1 MQRLFLLV
9 ILGLI
14 CSVHSL
20 DAQGWRKIFTQVED
34 TPIPDIG
41 LIRDVQATADG
52 GYLLYGDNVGG
63 VDGDQI
69 ALWKIDAYGN
79 TQWSKFLTVP
89 DLTSVAGKLHIL
101 GDSAIYISGAFPD
114 TAQLTQHGVMRL
126 NMQGEMQWQKL
137 FSTGASSS
145 SFPSIQHYVFTPTA
159 DGHFISSN
167 VSLPV
172 DSVFEFANFL
182 RKIDQQGNVVWERTL
197 SLPLDNSGQINY
209 ITDIVPLSDGGFVIT
224 GTTKVSDAEVA
235 HLTRFDENG
244 EELWQMTFGD
254 EDEQYNAF
262 AVALAPDGNLVFG
275 GGIPDTEPGFIKKVT
290 LQGVELWHTETT
302 SAVTD
307 VDPLPTGGYI
317 LAGSLKRGADFIW
330 PSNLKGFVS
339 RIEEDGNILWTYEE
353 DNSPSAPGS
362 GYNRFGTVTE
372 SADGTGYVAVGYFN
386 FRPFAIKLDSNGN
399 MYTNIL
405 QGTVQRDEDADCA
418 FDTTAAPLLGW
429 NVTASNGTMD
439 YYATTD
445 SNGFYTMTV
454 DTGSYSISITPP
466 NDLWVPCQTT
476 IDTLLEGFYEETAVD
491 FYVQAAVECPLM
503 SVDVSVPFLRRC
515 FSNTYSVRYCNEGT
529 AVANDAAV
537 EIQLDEFL
545 TLESAELPYS
555 ATGDQAY
562 RFELGDLP
570 PNACGQFKF
579 TVYVD
584 CDNTELGQTHCVEAF
599 VFPDTLCVP
608 KPPAPLISADS
619 RCDGD
624 SAVFTLLNIGDAD
637 MESSA
642 SYIVIED
649 DVMFFTQPFELEQ
662 GESIEI
668 RQPAN
673 GATYRLQAP
682 RSPGFAPGELIS
694 STLEGCISD
703 NQVISLG
710 FFNSFPLYGN
720 GGFTDLECR
729 ANIGAYDPNDKQG
742 FPKGAGPEHFI
753 EPGTRLEYL
762 IRFQNTGTDTA
773 FNVAIR
779 DTLSA
784 WLAPATLTP
793 GASSHPYTWKLAQ
806 DGTLLFEFDNI
817 MLPDSNVNEPAS
829 HGFVK
834 FGIDL
839 KPDAPLGTAISNQAA
854 IYFDFNEPIFTNT
867 TVHRIAV
874 DFLEN
879 STMTSVEA
887 PDQASGK
894 IQVAPNPANQVI
906 RFVKMEDQSSFAQ
919 IVIYNSNGQRL
930 AVYPFLET
938 EKGIRVDQWPNGL
951 YLYEVRLGTDRTTGR
966 FMIQR

>member
-1 MQRLFLLV
+1 MKRLFLLV
-9 ILGLI
+9 ILGLVT
-14 CSVHSL
+14 SVHFL
-20 DAQGWRKIFTQVED
+20 HAQGWRKTYSLED
-34 TPIPDIG
+34 YVGGWISDVHATP
-41 LIRDVQATADG
+41 DG
-52 GYLLYGDNVGG
+52 GYLLYGNEAA
-63 VDGDQI
+63 I
-69 ALWKIDAYGN
+69 WKIDAYGN
-79 TQWSKFLTVP
+79 TQWSKFLPVTGQVNRR
-89 DLTSVAGKLHIL
+89 GQMHIL
-101 GDSAIYISGAFPD
+101 GDSAIYITGIFD
-114 TAQLTQHGVMRL
+114 TPTPLPGVMRL
-126 NMQGEMQWQKL
+126 NMQGELQSLQYYPDL
-137 FSTGASSS
+137 EQLPNSITST
-145 SFPSIQHYVFTPTA
+145 VFTPTI
-159 DGHFISSN
+159 DGHFIMHREYLTGPN
-167 VSLPV
+167 NNYTVLLNKV
-172 DSVFEFANFL
+172 DL
-182 RKIDQQGNVVWERTL
+182 QGNVIWEQTYFVQGA
-197 SLPLDNSGQINY
+197 SILDKPYLAEIL
-209 ITDIVPLSDGGFVIT
+209 PLSDGGFMAT
-224 GTTKVSDAEVA
+224 GTARQADVEVA
-235 HLTRFDENG
+235 HLTRFDANG
-244 EELWQMTFGD
+244 QELWQVIYGD
-254 EDEQYNAF
+254 ESEEYNAF
-262 AVALAPDGNLVFG
+262 AIAQDHDGNFVFG
-275 GGIPDTEPGFIKKVT
+275 GGIPDIEPGFIKKVT
-290 LQGVELWHTETT
+290 PQGTEIWHAETAD
-302 SAVTD
+302 AVTD
-307 VDPLPTGGYI
+307 IDQLPAGGYI
-317 LAGSLKRGADFIW
+317 LAGSMGTDNPFPI
-330 PSNLKGFVS
+330 NETGFVS
-339 RIEEDGNILWTYEE
+339 RVEENGNTLWTHIENASVFFPFLY
-353 DNSPSAPGS
+353 
-362 GYNRFGTVTE
+362 RFAAVTE
-372 SADGTGYVAVGYFN
+372 SADGTGYVAVGYN
-386 FRPFAIKLDSNGN
+386 DYRPFAIKLDSNGN

-555 ATGDQAY
+555 TTGDQAY

-874 DFLEN
+874 DFFGKLH
-879 STMTSVEA
+879 S
-887 PDQASGK
+887 DLSGS
-894 IQVAPNPANQVI
+894 P
-906 RFVKMEDQSSFAQ
+906 
-919 IVIYNSNGQRL
+919 
-930 AVYPFLET
+930 
-938 EKGIRVDQWPNGL
+938 
-951 YLYEVRLGTDRTTGR
+951 
-966 FMIQR
+966 